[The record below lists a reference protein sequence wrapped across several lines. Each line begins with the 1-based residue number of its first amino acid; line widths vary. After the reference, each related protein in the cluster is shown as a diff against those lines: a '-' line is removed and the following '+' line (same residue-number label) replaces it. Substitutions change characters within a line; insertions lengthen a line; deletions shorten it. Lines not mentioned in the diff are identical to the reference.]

1 MSYCGDPDLPAGVSQ
16 DALDRAI
23 NGDPERAEVY
33 PPMTLL
39 DIKYEIQVNLRLA
52 MDAPPE
58 EQYTHLACTA
68 YWAKMARDTALE
80 TLGRAD
86 GEECKF

>member
-1 MSYCGDPDLPAGVSQ
+1 MSLYPAETMQ
-16 DALDRAI
+16 PALDRTI
-23 NGDPERAEVY
+23 NGDPERAEMD
-33 PPMTLL
+33 PPMTLI
-39 DIKYEIQVNLRLA
+39 DMKYEIQVNLKLA

-68 YWAKMARDTALE
+68 YWAKMARDTALA
-80 TLGRAD
+80 TLGCAD